1 MLSPHT
7 GQPSPRTSDAT
18 LLVLHNF
25 SIRTTDVTLLILQI
39 FSSNCTPCLPIE
51 NVAFWCL
58 SLSPHIAQLYPHTS
72 QPSHAADLTILVL
85 HTFSSCIADVTLMIL
100 PTFSSNQTP
109 SPPTA
114 YVAILTLHT
123 LSSHCT
129 KFSLS
134 QYCRCGPAGT
144 THFLYSYRRCDISDT
159 AGFLLTPDTMSF
171 YYRCSLLIL
180 YTFSSYCR
188 ISRSYCRCDPPG
200 TEHFLTFLIMQTFS
214 SHHTPCPPTAD
225 VTLLILYIFSSH

>member
-7 GQPSPRTSDAT
+7 GQPSSRTSDAT
-18 LLVLHNF
+18 LLVLHAF

-39 FSSNCTPCLPIE
+39 FSSNCTPCFPTE

-72 QPSHAADLTILVL
+72 QPSPHTAEATILVL
-85 HTFSSCIADVTLMIL
+85 HNFSSCTADVTFLIL

-114 YVAILTLHT
+114 YVAVLILYT

-129 KFSLS
+129 KFSP
-134 QYCRCGPAGT
+134 YCRCDPAGT
-144 THFLYSYRRCDISDT
+144 THFLYSYSRCDISDT
-159 AGFLLTPDTMSF
+159 AGFLLTPDT
-171 YYRCSLLIL
+171 I
-180 YTFSSYCR
+180 SSELR
-188 ISRSYCRCDPPG
+188 PVS
-200 TEHFLTFLIMQTFS
+200 T
-214 SHHTPCPPTAD
+214 
-225 VTLLILYIFSSH
+225 